1 MGPARGARYVSDR
14 SVPRA
19 APPRATLRTPLTG
32 LSHLL
37 LHRVRSAM
45 CLRAL
50 HAGCA
55 RGTSAPSVSTTTGKL
70 ARRIL
75 PPPLPR
81 GRHCVDTARCLSPV
95 DKWLQSHVRDAVATS
110 AENATILI
118 ASHAMTWSLE
128 QASPAGSK
136 GGMLSAGSAKAIDGQ
151 GRSARACAW
160 ELCSINLGAKYAGTD
175 GVQRVAEGGAMTES
189 AHRVW
194 PHGSR
199 V

>member
-1 MGPARGARYVSDR
+1 MGPARNARCVSDR

-19 APPRATLRTPLTG
+19 ALPHAILRTLLTG
-32 LSHLL
+32 RSHLL
-37 LHRVRSAM
+37 PHPVRFVT

-50 HAGCA
+50 HAECA
-55 RGTSAPSVSTTTGKL
+55 RGTSALSVSTTTGKL
-70 ARRIL
+70 ARRDL
-75 PPPLPR
+75 LPPLPR

-110 AENATILI
+110 VENATILI
-118 ASHAMTWSLE
+118 ASHATTWSLE

-136 GGMLSAGSAKAIDGQ
+136 GGMLSAGSAKATDGQ
-151 GRSARACAW
+151 RRSAIACAW
-160 ELCSINLGAKYAGTD
+160 ELCSTNLGAKYAGTD

-189 AHRVW
+189 ALRVW

>member
-1 MGPARGARYVSDR
+1 MGPARSARCVSER

-19 APPRATLRTPLTG
+19 ALPHATLRTLLTG
-32 LSHLL
+32 RSHLL
-37 LHRVRSAM
+37 PHPVRFVT
-45 CLRAL
+45 CLRAS
-50 HAGCA
+50 HAECA
-55 RGTSAPSVSTTTGKL
+55 RGTSALSVSTTTGQL
-70 ARRIL
+70 ARRDL
-75 PPPLPR
+75 PPLPR

-110 AENATILI
+110 VENATILI

-151 GRSARACAW
+151 GRSAIACAW
-160 ELCSINLGAKYAGTD
+160 ELCSINLGAKSAGTD

-189 AHRVW
+189 ALRCA
-194 PHGSR
+194 PPRSR
-199 V
+199 